1 MTENKMIEF
10 MEKSFGELP
19 EEGQIFFGMLIIMLT
34 VFAIWSLMEMA
45 GKKRKWYRT
54 TLSVI
59 LVVISVILLQGLAD
73 IIRSEE
79 ASLAATVL
87 AEIVGR
93 IPAISGVLI
102 LLVLGT
108 AEYVTWKHE
117 KRIPKSI
124 TSQSVKETMDARTD
138 GICYASGDGQPILV
152 NRQMNQICGKLFQT
166 EILNLNHFWKA
177 LHQVKTSEMMEV
189 VRTEPTLILHFSDTE
204 VWDFRKKE
212 VVMNG
217 NIYQEVIAYDVSEEY
232 QLNQELKF
240 RNIRLNQVNERLMKF
255 NEEVEEVTRQKEMLD
270 AKMKVHDDLGR
281 ALIALR
287 VYLAE
292 PKNQKNREE
301 LLAMWNYIVTSMEY
315 EAGEK
320 ESGQTFE
327 ELKKMAHS
335 MGVEIILD
343 GEMPESEKEQQILYM
358 LLREGLNNM
367 LKHAGGHR
375 LYLEIRE
382 QKESLRIRL
391 TNDGK
396 VPEHKIVEKGGLKNL
411 RSMVELAG
419 GTFYVESF
427 PAFAIYVN
435 LMREKK

>member
-1 MTENKMIEF
+1 MTENKMIRF
-10 MEKSFGELP
+10 LGKSFGELP
-19 EEGQIFFGMLIIMLT
+19 EEGQVFFGIMIIMIT
-34 VFAIWSLMEMA
+34 VFSIWLLMEMA
-45 GKKRKWYRT
+45 GKKRKWCRT
-54 TLSVI
+54 MLSLI
-59 LVVISVILLQGLAD
+59 LVLASVVLLQGLAD
-73 IIRSEE
+73 IVRSKE
-79 ASLAATVL
+79 ASLPATVL
-87 AEIVGR
+87 AEKVGR
-93 IPAISGVLI
+93 IPAIGGILI
-102 LLVLGT
+102 LLILGI
-108 AEYVTWKHE
+108 AEYVIWKRE
-117 KRIPKSI
+117 KNIPKSI

-138 GICYASGDGQPILV
+138 GICYASVEGQPILV

-166 EILNLNHFWKA
+166 EILNLNHFWKT
-177 LHQVKTSEMMEV
+177 LYQVKTSETVEV
-189 VRTEPTLILHFSDTE
+189 VRTEPTLILRFSDTE
-204 VWDFRKKE
+204 VWNFRKKE

-301 LLAMWNYIVTSMEY
+301 LLAMWKYIVASMEY

-320 ESGQTFE
+320 ESRQTFE
-327 ELKKMAHS
+327 ALKEMAHS
-335 MGVEIILD
+335 MGVEVIAD
-343 GEMPESEKEQQILYM
+343 GEIPKSEKEQQILYM

-375 LYLEIRE
+375 LYLEMRE
-382 QKESLRIRL
+382 LEEGLRIRL